1 MAGSSSTMLSEI
13 AVSDWR
19 TISISGS
26 KSQSVCQSVMTSNL
40 MILWR
45 HSPPMFRPPPPAMIL
60 KNFLEMNFFFFC
72 YLIGLLKVGHLLTFR
87 ERFSVFQFCLS
98 FPDGAW

>member
-1 MAGSSSTMLSEI
+1 MNPSLI
-13 AVSDWR
+13 QAVS
-19 TISISGS
+19 S
-26 KSQSVCQSVMTSNL
+26 SVMTRNL

-45 HSPPMFRPPPPAMIL
+45 RSPPMFRPPPPARIPE
-60 KNFLEMNFFFFC
+60 NFLEMNFFFFC